1 MLSHSVWLFAT
12 PRTVARQAPLSLG
25 CSKQEH
31 WSALLF
37 PLRGDLPDPGI
48 NSASLVSPT
57 LELDSLPLHHWE
69 VLIRTFST
77 FNKILRMQHITI
89 YYRNDVVQQIPR
101 AYSPCWTK
109 TLYLLNDSSLLL
121 PSPSSW
127 QPPFYSLLLSLA
139 ILVPRGSGI
148 LNIYLL
154 VTGFFLL
161 AWCPPCCC
169 IWQDFLSF

>member
-12 PRTVARQAPLSLG
+12 PQTVAHQAPLSLG
-25 CSKQEH
+25 SSKKEH

-37 PLRGDLPDPGI
+37 PLLEDLPDPGI

-57 LELDSLPLHHWE
+57 LELDSLPLHHWK

-77 FNKILRMQHITI
+77 FNKILCMQHITI
-89 YYRNDVVQQIPR
+89 YYRHDVQEIPR
-101 AYSPCWTK
+101 AYPPCWTK
-109 TLYLLNDSSLLL
+109 TLYLLNGSSALLSS
-121 PSPSSW
+121 PSPW
-127 QPPFYSLLLSLA
+127 QPPFCSLLLSLT
-139 ILVPRGSGI
+139 ILVPHGSGI
-148 LNIYLL
+148 LNICLL